1 MKLDTQL
8 SCTPPM
14 IALIKVSILGIF
26 YASEPSIALTKDQL
40 QEQLKLMHPE
50 LKPHDLS
57 DVIYSALKQLG
68 AEKQLKGFYPLGA
81 IKLHWCRKSDQTIID

>member
-8 SCTPPM
+8 SCTTPM

-40 QEQLKLMHPE
+40 QEQLKQMHPE

-57 DVIYSALKQLG
+57 DVINSALMRLET
-68 AEKQLKGFYPLGA
+68 EKQLKGFCPPWS
-81 IKLHWCRKSDQTIID
+81 IKLHWCRKLDQTIIN